1 MNGRIK
7 DIVSGIAII
16 GFCVLTYTV
25 LLQAEIRREKH
36 QEELETAREVLGME
50 DLRTLRELQEACG
63 KDCKAELNFVPP
75 SD

>member
-1 MNGRIK
+1 MSIK
-7 DIVSGIAII
+7 MRDFISGVGII
-16 GFCVLTYTV
+16 SVAMLGYVV

-36 QEELETAREVLGME
+36 QAELETARKVLGME

-63 KDCKAELNFVPP
+63 KDCRADLNFVPP